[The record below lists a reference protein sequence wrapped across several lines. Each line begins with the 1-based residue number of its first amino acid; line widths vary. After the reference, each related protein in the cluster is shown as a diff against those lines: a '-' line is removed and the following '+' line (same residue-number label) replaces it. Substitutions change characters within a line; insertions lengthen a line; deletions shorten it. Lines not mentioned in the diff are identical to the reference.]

1 MMNRLHYEDL
11 IKRELLEDLGN
22 AGDITTDFLIPEELS
37 TRGWITARNQG
48 VLAGIEAALYAF
60 TLLSPETKIET
71 LLKDG
76 DHFQAGDRLASVS
89 GSVRT
94 LLTGERTALN
104 LLSHL
109 SGIATATGK
118 MVEAVKGT
126 GAKITDTRKT
136 LPGLRALQK
145 HAVRCGGGVNHRFGL
160 DGAIMIKDNHLRC
173 LPDVEKSIRELRER
187 LGHTFKIEVEVDTL
201 DQLEKMLDLPI
212 DFPIDIVLLDNMS
225 DEELRQAVK
234 LVNGRF
240 ITEASGN
247 VTIETVG
254 SIAATGVNYISSGAL
269 THSVPSIDIG
279 FDFE

>member
-1 MMNRLHYEDL
+1 MNRLHYEDL
-11 IKRELLEDLGN
+11 IKRELLGDLGN
-22 AGDITTDFLIPEELS
+22 AGDITTGFLIPEELS
-37 TRGWITARNQG
+37 TRGWITARSQG

-71 LLKDG
+71 FFKDG
-76 DHFQAGDRLASVS
+76 DHFEAGDRLASVS

-104 LLSHL
+104 LISHL
-109 SGIATATGK
+109 SGIATATRK

-160 DGAIMIKDNHLRC
+160 DGAVMIKDNHLRC

-187 LGHTFKIEVEVDTL
+187 LGHTFRIEVEVDTL
-201 DQLEKMLDLPI
+201 DQLEKLLDHPVDL
-212 DFPIDIVLLDNMS
+212 PIDIVLLDNMS

-247 VTIETVG
+247 VTIETIG